1 MTAVTLYHNPRC
13 SKSRATLA
21 LLAERDIDFSV
32 VEYLQQPLSIDE
44 LKALATRL
52 DVGIRDIMRSGEAVY
67 KELNLADPSV
77 SDDDLLA
84 AMVQH
89 PILMQRPIVVNGDK
103 ARIGRPPED
112 VLAIV

>member
-21 LLAERDIDFSV
+21 LLEERDIDFNV
-32 VEYLQQPLSIDE
+32 VEYLQHPLAVDE
-44 LKALATRL
+44 LKALAAKL
-52 DVGIRDIMRSGEAVY
+52 DVGIRDFIRSGEAAY
-67 KELNLADPSV
+67 KELDLADPSV

-84 AMVQH
+84 AMAQH

-112 VLAIV
+112 VLEIL